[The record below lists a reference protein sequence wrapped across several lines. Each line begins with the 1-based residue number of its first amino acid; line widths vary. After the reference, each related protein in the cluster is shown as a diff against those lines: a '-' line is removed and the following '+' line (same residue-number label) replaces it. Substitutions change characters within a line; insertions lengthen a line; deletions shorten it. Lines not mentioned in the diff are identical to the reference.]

1 VVFPKIYRKNR
12 KEKGNEEAT
21 PQIHTPQQM
30 PNNQPINNINN
41 NYKNN
46 QNNNNNKQPN
56 NQPKPNQT
64 EIQQICGYIYHAQTV
79 CHLLLS
85 HFS

>member
-1 VVFPKIYRKNR
+1 MKKQRHRYTHHNKCQTTNQSTTSTTTTKQP
-12 KEKGNEEAT
+12 EQQQQQAT
-21 PQIHTPQQM
+21 
-30 PNNQPINNINN
+30 N
-41 NYKNN
+41 
-46 QNNNNNKQPN
+46 QPN